1 MTGSTVLAPV
11 LAACLL
17 VATPAVAQPVAT
29 PEAETVAF
37 VGGTVHPVSGP
48 AVEGATLLVEGDR
61 IAAVGTDVAVPEGAR
76 VVDVAGKHV
85 YPGFVHPGTNLG
97 LVEVDSVRGTVD
109 TTEIGQVNPNL
120 RAEVAFNADSFR
132 LPPAAAGGV
141 VAAHVVPRGGIL
153 SGTSAVM
160 RTDGW
165 NYRDMTVAAP
175 VAMHL
180 WWPRYTAGGWRD
192 RSTPEE
198 LEKRREEELQV
209 LEETLDRARA
219 YGRALEAAAPG
230 RAPAPDP
237 RLDALLPVLS
247 GEVPLF
253 VHTEIL
259 PQIEDALDW
268 LEENGFEDA
277 VLVAGYDVARVG
289 ERVAAAGIPV
299 ILDTVHDTPNRD
311 WEPYDAVFTAAAR
324 LNEAGVT
331 FAIAAG
337 GGGANSEN
345 ARSLPFEAATAAA
358 FGLPRE
364 VALEAVTLRAA
375 EILGVADRLG
385 SLEPGKEASFFV
397 ADGDPLEIVT
407 NIEQVWIAGREID
420 RGRDHQWRLYQR
432 YKDRPAPAD
441 R

>member
-1 MTGSTVLAPV
+1 MIRSSSRPTAAVLLAGLL
-11 LAACLL
+11 LAA
-17 VATPAVAQPVAT
+17 PAALR
-29 PEAETVAF
+29 AETVAF

-48 AVEGATLLVEGDR
+48 PVEGATLLVEGDR
-61 IAAVGTDVAVPEGAR
+61 IAAVGPDIAVPGGAR
-76 VVDVAGKHV
+76 VVDVAGKHL
-85 YPGFVHPGTNLG
+85 YPGFVHPETNLG

-109 TTEIGQVNPNL
+109 TTEIGQVNSNL

-132 LPPAAAGGV
+132 LPPTAAGGV

-165 NYRDMTVAAP
+165 NHRDMTVAAP

-198 LEKRREEELQV
+198 LETRRKEELEV
-209 LEETLDRARA
+209 LEETLERAGA
-219 YGRALEAAAPG
+219 YGRAREATAAA

-237 RLDALLPVLS
+237 RLDALLPILS

-253 VHTEIL
+253 VHAEIL

-268 LEENGFEDA
+268 LAERGFENA

-299 ILDTVHDTPNRD
+299 VLDTVHATPDRD

-324 LNEAGVT
+324 LYEAGVR

-337 GGGANSEN
+337 GGGADSEN

-364 VALEAVTLRAA
+364 VALEAITLRAA
-375 EILGVADRLG
+375 EILGVGDRLG

-397 ADGDPLEIVT
+397 ADGDPLEILTV
-407 NIEQVWIAGREID
+407 IEQVWIAGREID
-420 RGRDHQWRLYQR
+420 RGRDRQRQLYQR
-432 YKDRPAPAD
+432 YRDRPTPD
-441 R
+441 GR